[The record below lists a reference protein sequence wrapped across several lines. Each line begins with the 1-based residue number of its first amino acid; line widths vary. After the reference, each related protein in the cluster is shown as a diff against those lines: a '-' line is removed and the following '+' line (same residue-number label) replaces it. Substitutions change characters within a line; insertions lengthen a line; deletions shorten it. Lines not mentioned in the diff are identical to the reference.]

1 MATEAT
7 TADYDLNQKG
17 HRNVPVQ
24 DIEETEETRKDTTY
38 GLGAAYMRQ
47 PQNVENGTLTGLW
60 YPHHLPPAMKQ
71 FRHFAGK
78 PAILALSAFSTG
90 ACFLGIV
97 NVGLISSELLPT
109 VAPPAF
115 FYSGF
120 CQILAGILAFI
131 NNDNFTGVA
140 ASSYGAFYLAFGA
153 YMVFWTQGFFG
164 PISTVQLQHGIGAM
178 LFGYI
183 IFNTYIWIASFM
195 LTLGLMLMFFFV
207 EMSLILSM
215 AGLYGKISTV
225 PGGVFSIL
233 LAAFG
238 WYNAATFLFE
248 DMFGRP
254 ILFNPLMT
262 DLYMWFKDRNKRSL

>member
-1 MATEAT
+1 MQTEAQV
-7 TADYDLNQKG
+7 ADSALTNIRK
-17 HRNVPVQ
+17 RNT
-24 DIEETEETRKDTTY
+24 DEESGGGEEARKETTY
-38 GLGAAYMRQ
+38 GLGGAYMDMAG
-47 PQNVENGTLTGLW
+47 VNGHGN
-60 YPHHLPPAMKQ
+60 PHLQHANLPPAM
-71 FRHFAGK
+71 RHFRNVAGK

-120 CQILAGILAFI
+120 CQIVAGILAFA

-164 PISTVQLQHGIGAM
+164 PISIIQLQHGLGAM

-183 IFNTYIWIASFM
+183 IFNTYIYIASFM
-195 LTLGLMLMFFFV
+195 LTLGLMIMFFFV

-215 AGLYGKISTV
+215 ASLYGKISTV

-233 LAAFG
+233 LAATG
-238 WYNAATFLFE
+238 WYNAATILFE

-262 DLYMWFKDRNKRSL
+262 DIYMWLKGRRRTMSST

>member
-1 MATEAT
+1 MQTEAQL
-7 TADYDLNQKG
+7 ADSNLTNIRK
-17 HRNVPVQ
+17 RNT
-24 DIEETEETRKDTTY
+24 DEEEGEETRKETTY
-38 GLGAAYMRQ
+38 GLGGSYMDRSAGL
-47 PQNVENGTLTGLW
+47 NGQDHLHLL
-60 YPHHLPPAMKQ
+60 HHNLPPAMRN
-71 FRHFAGK
+71 FRNVAGK

-120 CQILAGILAFI
+120 CQIVAGILAFI

-164 PISTVQLQHGIGAM
+164 PISIVQLEHGLGAM
-178 LFGYI
+178 IFGYI
-183 IFNTYIWIASFM
+183 IFNTYIYIASFM
-195 LTLGLMLMFFFV
+195 LTLGLMIMFFFV

-215 AGLYGKISTV
+215 ASLYGKISTV

-233 LAAFG
+233 LAATG
-238 WYNAATFLFE
+238 WYNAASFLFE
-248 DMFGRP
+248 DLFGRP

-262 DLYMWFKDRNKRSL
+262 DVYMWFKRRRSV